1 MVTRSE
7 YVIAAVGLLLG
18 LTACTPATTAT
29 PSATI
34 TPTPSVTS
42 PSVTPSPTPT
52 WSTDQQ
58 AAVKQVETY
67 YRAFNEVMRQ
77 ERHPNDLATVA
88 RNDALAEAQRTFNE
102 FGMAGLTVKG
112 EVVASDLVPGALRT
126 TNDRPTVRVKLCDD
140 SRGWSVVDD
149 SGKDILAGSAK
160 VIRPLVST
168 VQSWDGDW
176 YVTRLAKGDHTC

>member
-1 MVTRSE
+1 MVARHE
-7 YVIAAVGLLLG
+7 YIAAAVGLLLG

-29 PSATI
+29 PSATVS
-34 TPTPSVTS
+34 PTPSVTS
-42 PSVTPSPTPT
+42 ASPTASPTPT
-52 WSTDQQ
+52 WSTEQQ
-58 AAVKQVETY
+58 AAVDKVVEY
-67 YRAFNEVMRQ
+67 YTVFNEVMRQ

-88 RNDALAEAQRTFNE
+88 RNDALAEAQRTYNE

-112 EVVASDLVPGALRT
+112 EVVASAFIPGVVRT
-126 TNDRPTVRVKLCDD
+126 ANDRPTVKVRFCDD

-176 YVTRLAKGDHTC
+176 YVTRFAKGDHTC